1 MTSATQTLP
10 ENYTQRD
17 KIALSKN
24 KKLLILLNVAGMILF
39 MVTFLLLAFL
49 CVSVHPELRDGLEID
64 NILFVVLLMVLSII
78 MLLAHEAIHGL
89 FFWVFTRSRPKFA
102 VRLTYAYAAA
112 PDWFIPANQYLIV
125 GLSPLV
131 IIDLICVLII
141 LIAPASW
148 ALFAALIAALNTG
161 GAIGDLWIVSKLS
174 REYRTTL
181 IQDTG
186 DSVSYFSPQVE

>member
-1 MTSATQTLP
+1 MESIFFL
-10 ENYTQRD
+10 
-17 KIALSKN
+17 K
-24 KKLLILLNVAGMILF
+24 
-39 MVTFLLLAFL
+39 FLLLAFL
-49 CVSVHPELRDGLEID
+49 SVSVHPELRDAFEID

-148 ALFAALIAALNTG
+148 ALLAALIAALNTG
-161 GAIGDLWIVSKLS
+161 GAIGDLWMVRKLS
-174 REYRTTL
+174 RAYRTTL
-181 IQDTG
+181 IQDTA
-186 DSVSYFSPQVE
+186 DSVS